1 MADTSKE
8 SKEGGTSLEEW
19 KEVRGIFTRFDG
31 YLNDL
36 RKYGFTVIAGLLT
49 ATAIETMLKLDESA
63 RFALLILTCAFI
75 TALHLF
81 DHNYR
86 QYEKAASKR
95 AKILEPMLNIKI
107 SELISERY
115 HNQWIFVYIPL
126 VYIIFV
132 WITWGLGQAVL
143 STSQYV
149 FWLTLAAILSTG
161 FIILITKSLSVN
173 LKHPNS
179 NFEEDWSIDTLYC
192 HVGEPVKI
200 TLTNL
205 GTVPITFD
213 KGKNVFYIKDKK
225 KETISCIDAEFRI
238 EINHNNN
245 YSWLWIPSEKD
256 FFDDDKE
263 IKYKLFTIHPRDSD
277 IPLRQSI
284 VVNKTPQ
291 TKPEATKDGWF
302 YEIL

>member
-1 MADTSKE
+1 MADA
-8 SKEGGTSLEEW
+8 SKEGGNSFEEW

-36 RKYGFTVIAGLLT
+36 RKYGFSVIAALLT
-49 ATAIETMLKLDESA
+49 ATSIEAMLNLDESA
-63 RFALLILTCAFI
+63 RFALLILSCAFI

-107 SELISERY
+107 SEIISERY
-115 HNQWIFVYIPL
+115 HNQSIFLYIPL
-126 VYIIFV
+126 IYIIFI
-132 WITWGLGQAVL
+132 WITWGLGRAIL
-143 STSQYV
+143 PTTHYV
-149 FWLTLAAILSTG
+149 FWLTLAAVLSTV
-161 FIILITKSLSVN
+161 FIIVITKSLSVN

-179 NFEEDWSIDTLYC
+179 SFEEDWSIDKLFC
-192 HVGEPVKI
+192 NVGEPVKI

-213 KGKNVFYIKDKK
+213 KGKNVFYIRDKK
-225 KETISCIDAEFRI
+225 KETISCIDAEFKI

-263 IKYKLFTIHPRDSD
+263 IKFKLFTIHPRDSD

-284 VVNKTPQ
+284 VVCKIPPA
-291 TKPEATKDGWF
+291 KPDATKDGWF